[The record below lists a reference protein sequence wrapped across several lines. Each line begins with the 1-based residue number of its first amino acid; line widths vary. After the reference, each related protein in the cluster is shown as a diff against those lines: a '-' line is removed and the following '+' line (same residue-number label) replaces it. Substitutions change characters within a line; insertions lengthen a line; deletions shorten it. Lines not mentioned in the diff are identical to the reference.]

1 ILCCFACLGKV
12 KLWLNTQLLGQLMGQ
27 TISEQRLLLRPFTLA
42 DSSVVQ
48 RLASDAKVA
57 KMAGNL
63 PYPYPEG
70 GAKA

>member
-1 ILCCFACLGKV
+1 
-12 KLWLNTQLLGQLMGQ
+12 MGQ